1 MREGN
6 VFNGYLYQRDDN
18 LFNILKKS
26 YGFDSL
32 VLKKLIERLESKPNF
47 LSSFR
52 SNSMYSPTHRFLQRL
67 LPKKGVL
74 NKRCTLNIYALDLI
88 SSYRG

>member
-26 YGFDSL
+26 YGFDNL
-32 VLKKLIERLESKPNF
+32 VLKKI
-47 LSSFR
+47 
-52 SNSMYSPTHRFLQRL
+52 
-67 LPKKGVL
+67 
-74 NKRCTLNIYALDLI
+74 D
-88 SSYRG
+88 

>member
-26 YGFDSL
+26 YGFDNL

-67 LPKKGVL
+67 LPKKVF
-74 NKRCTLNIYALDLI
+74 
-88 SSYRG
+88 